1 MMTHTQIAYI
11 SCVCVSESF
20 VAVGPGMRQK
30 MARFMSSESTMVETK
45 RRKLE
50 SEGWQA
56 YLAGSK

>member
-1 MMTHTQIAYI
+1 
-11 SCVCVSESF
+11 
-20 VAVGPGMRQK
+20 MRQK